1 MTDRQTE
8 TMLVVTFRKYRGNIV
23 LHQKTTAEDSEEE
36 ISEKMLKSRMNPW
49 KMRQAAW
56 GQENYSL

>member
-8 TMLVVTFRKYRGNIV
+8 TMLAVTFRTYRGNIV
-23 LHQKTTAEDSEEE
+23 IHQKTTAEE

-49 KMRQAAW
+49 KMRQTAW